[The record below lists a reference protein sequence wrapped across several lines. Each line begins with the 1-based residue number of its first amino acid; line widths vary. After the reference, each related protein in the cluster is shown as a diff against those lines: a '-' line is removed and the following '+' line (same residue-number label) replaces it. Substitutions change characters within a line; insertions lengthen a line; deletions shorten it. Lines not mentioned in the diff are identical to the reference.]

1 MPASESG
8 YGVIMNKKKT
18 DIEKWHKEY
27 RKKFPEWKE
36 RKEARRR
43 KELGIKD
50 EEIKSSIPEKGKC
63 FYCDKQ
69 GNFYWSPW
77 GVPGSLYLC
86 KFHLWALPFYP
97 KIYIN
102 LTIVIFYLIIIGIIT
117 AIIKFL
123 F

>member
-50 EEIKSSIPEKGKC
+50 EEIK
-63 FYCDKQ
+63 
-69 GNFYWSPW
+69 
-77 GVPGSLYLC
+77 
-86 KFHLWALPFYP
+86 
-97 KIYIN
+97 
-102 LTIVIFYLIIIGIIT
+102 
-117 AIIKFL
+117 
-123 F
+123 

>member
-1 MPASESG
+1 MIKLDMG
-8 YGVIMNKKKT
+8 KKKT

-27 RKKFPEWKE
+27 RKKHPEWKE

-50 EEIKSSIPEKGKC
+50 EEIKSSIPERGKC
-63 FYCDKQ
+63 YYCNKQ

-77 GVPGSLYLC
+77 GVPGSLHLC
-86 KFHLWALPFYP
+86 KFHFWILPFWP
-97 KIYIN
+97 ALRLN
-102 LTIVIFYLIIIGIIT
+102 TIVVVLLIT
-117 AIIKFL
+117 AVTAYIF